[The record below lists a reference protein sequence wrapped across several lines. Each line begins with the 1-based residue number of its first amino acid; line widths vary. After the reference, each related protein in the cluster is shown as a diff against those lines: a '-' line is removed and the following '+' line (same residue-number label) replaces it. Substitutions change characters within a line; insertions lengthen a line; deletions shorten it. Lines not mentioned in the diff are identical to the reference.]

1 MKVVILCGGLGARL
15 REETEFRPKPM
26 VKIGTKPVLWHI
38 MKIYAH
44 YGFKDFVLC
53 LGYKGEVIKEYF
65 YNYEIYNED
74 FSVRLGEQKK
84 IELHSSNNK
93 LDWRVSLV
101 DTGEQAFKGA
111 RIKRVE
117 HLIDGDEFLLT
128 YGDGVANIDIAR
140 LLDFHRKHG
149 KIATVTGVRPPSL
162 FGELQVRGEKV
173 ELFAEKP
180 QTSTGLISGGFF
192 VFSRRLFS
200 YLTNDDAC
208 DLERGPLER
217 LAQEGQL
224 MVFDHRGDW
233 ACVDTY
239 RDLQHLNHLW
249 NANQAFW
256 KVWR

>member
-1 MKVVILCGGLGARL
+1 MKVVILCGGLGTRL

-44 YGFKDFVLC
+44 FGHKDFVLC
-53 LGYKGEVIKEYF
+53 LGYRGEVIKEYF
-65 YNYEIYNED
+65 YNYEVYNQD
-74 FSVRLGEQKK
+74 FSVTLGERKK
-84 IELHSSNNK
+84 VELHSANDK
-93 LDWRVSLV
+93 LDWRVSLM
-101 DTGEQAFKGA
+101 DTGEQALKGA
-111 RIKRVE
+111 RIKRIE
-117 HLIDGDEFLLT
+117 HLIDSDEFLLT
-128 YGDGVANIDIAR
+128 YGDGVADIDIPR

-149 KIATVTGVRPPSL
+149 RIATVTGVRPPSL

-192 VFSRRLFS
+192 VFSKRLFG
-200 YLTNDDAC
+200 YLTNHDAC

-224 MVFDHRGDW
+224 MVYEHRGDW

-249 NANQAFW
+249 NTNNAFW
-256 KVWR
+256 KVWE